1 MKNLDV
7 TRTLYT
13 SADFVTWQRNGTLV
27 LSPSFQRRPVWKP
40 DQKSFFIDTILRGLP
55 IPIVFLRDQ
64 KTNLK
69 TLQAKRE
76 VIDGQQRIRT
86 VLSYVCPEFLSDFD
100 DSRDTF
106 TIKSVHNKDYAGCSF
121 KELPPELQQRIMDYQ
136 FSVHVLP
143 SSMDDREVLQ
153 IFARMNATG
162 VKLNDQELRNADYF
176 GEFKTL
182 SYALST
188 EFLESWREWSIFTEY
203 NIARMDEVELTSE
216 LLMFM
221 LKGVT
226 GKTQTSIDKVYGE
239 LDKTFQ
245 QKDEVERRFR
255 LVMASIDKM
264 GRNIAV
270 GPFKKR
276 TLFYGLF
283 CSIYQLMFG
292 VSATLAAKA
301 KHSQLTAAQIAT
313 ILKRGDAIEKKTA
326 PASVL
331 DATSLRVTHVSART
345 TLIKYLSK

>member
-13 SADFVTWQRNGTLV
+13 AADFVTWQRSGTLL

-64 KTNLK
+64 KTDLK
-69 TLQAKRE
+69 TLVAKRE

-86 VLSYVCPEFLSDFD
+86 VLSYVCPEFLPDFD
-100 DSRDTF
+100 ENRDTF
-106 TIKSVHNKDYAGCSF
+106 TIKSVHSKEYAGRTF
-121 KELPPELQQRIMDYQ
+121 KELPDELQQRIMDYQ

-188 EFLESWREWSIFTEY
+188 EFLESWREWGIFTEY

-226 GKTQTSIDKVYGE
+226 GKTQKAIDKVYE
-239 LDKTFQ
+239 EFDKKFQ

-255 LVMASIDKM
+255 LVMATIEKM
-264 GRNIAV
+264 GRSIAV

-276 TLFYGLF
+276 TFFYALF
-283 CSIYQLMFG
+283 CAIYQLMFG
-292 VSATLAAKA
+292 APVSLTAKA
-301 KHSQLTAAQIAT
+301 KHNQLTAAQIAKL
-313 ILKRGDAIEKKTA
+313 LKRGDEIDAKTA
-326 PASVL
+326 PDSVL
-331 DATSLRVTHVSART
+331 ESTSLRVTHVSART
-345 TLIKYLSK
+345 TLVKFLAK

>member
-13 SADFVTWQRNGTLV
+13 VSDFVTWQRSGTLE

-55 IPIVFLRDQ
+55 IPIVFLRDR
-64 KTNLK
+64 KTDLK
-69 TLQAKRE
+69 TLIAKRE

-86 VLSYVCPEFLSDFD
+86 VLSYVCPEFLTDFVEI
-100 DSRDTF
+100 RDTF
-106 TIKSVHNKDYAGCSF
+106 TIKGVHNKEYAGRKF
-121 KELPPELQQRIMDYQ
+121 KDLPDELQQRIMDYQ

-153 IFARMNATG
+153 VFARMNATG

-182 SYALST
+182 AYELST
-188 EFLESWREWSIFTEY
+188 EYLESWREWGIFTEY

-216 LLMFM
+216 LMIFM
-221 LKGVT
+221 LKGLT
-226 GKTQTSIDKVYGE
+226 GKTQTAIDKAYDE
-239 LDKTFQ
+239 YDKTFAN
-245 QKDEVERRFR
+245 KDEVERRFR
-255 LVMASIDKM
+255 LVMGNIEKM
-264 GRNIAV
+264 GRQIAI

-283 CSIYQLMFG
+283 CAVYQLMFSTSPLTQK
-292 VSATLAAKA
+292 VKPHQISAAEIAKIV
-301 KHSQLTAAQIAT
+301 K
-313 ILKRGDAIEKKTA
+313 KGDAIDAKKA
-326 PASVL
+326 PAAVL
-331 DATSLRVTHVSART
+331 DATSLRVTHTSART
-345 TLIKYLSK
+345 TLVSYLVK